1 VHVGCE
7 EHLFQNLDSLFVL
20 SSDGNGII
28 PLFVVIAV
36 TVVVVIDDEELSE
49 NSDVFANAILH
60 NCNIC
65 NSISKR
71 VDIDIKLL
79 L

>member
-7 EHLFQNLDSLFVL
+7 EHVFQNLDSLFVL
-20 SSDGNGII
+20 SSDGTDII

-36 TVVVVIDDEELSE
+36 AVVIDDEELSE
-49 NSDVFANAILH
+49 NSDDFANDILH
-60 NCNIC
+60 SCNIC
-65 NSISKR
+65 NSIRIR

>member
-1 VHVGCE
+1 MHVGCE
-7 EHLFQNLDSLFVL
+7 EHVFQNLDSLFVL
-20 SSDGNGII
+20 SSDGIDII

-36 TVVVVIDDEELSE
+36 AVVIDDEELSE
-49 NSDVFANAILH
+49 NSDDFANAILH
-60 NCNIC
+60 SCNIC

-79 L
+79 R